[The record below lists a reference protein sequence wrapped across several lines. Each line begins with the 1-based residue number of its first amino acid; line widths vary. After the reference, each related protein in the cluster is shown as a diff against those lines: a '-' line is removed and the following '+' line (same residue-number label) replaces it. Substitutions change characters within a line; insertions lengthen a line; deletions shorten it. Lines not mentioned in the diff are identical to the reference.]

1 MDVSRL
7 LNLTG
12 TLVAVADGDVDEY
25 GDPTEVTTETTVR
38 YWVDRSDA
46 PRRQLRETVG
56 VENWQ
61 TAVLDLYLPAGT
73 PVTGVDRFRDCNG
86 VVFEV
91 LGPPHAHMHPVSG
104 DVVYIGAQIKRVS

>member
-46 PRRQLRETVG
+46 RGDSSETVG

-73 PVTGVDRFRDCNG
+73 PVTGVDRFRDCDG

-91 LGPPHAHMHPVSG
+91 LGPPHTHRHPVTG
-104 DVVYIGAQIKRVS
+104 EAVYVGAQIKRVS

>member
-1 MDVSRL
+1 MDVAHL

-12 TLVAVADGDVDEY
+12 TLIAVADGDPDEY

-46 PRRQLRETVG
+46 RGDSSETVG
-56 VENWQ
+56 AASWQ
-61 TAVLDLYLPAGT
+61 TAVLDLYMPPGT
-73 PVTGVDRFRDCNG
+73 SVTGVDRFRDCDG

-91 LGPPHAHMHPVSG
+91 LGPPYTHRHPVTG
-104 DVVYIGAQIKRVS
+104 DAVYVGAQIKRVN

>member
-1 MDVSRL
+1 MDVNRL

-12 TLVAVADGDVDEY
+12 TLIAVADGDADEY
-25 GDPTEVTTETTVR
+25 GDPIEVTTETTVR

-46 PRRQLRETVG
+46 RGDSAETIG
-56 VENWQ
+56 VESWQ

-73 PVTGVDRFRDCNG
+73 SLTGVDRFRDCDG

-91 LGPPHAHMHPVSG
+91 LGPPHTHRHPVTG
-104 DVVYIGAQIKRVS
+104 DAVYVGAQIKRVS